1 MGKIEIAVLALVLV
15 PGMLSA
21 QTPVINCSSRA
32 VTAAPQSDLDVFTP
46 IAKYLSQGDA
56 ESLSA
61 WFADNVEISILGE
74 SNTCSRSHSRQIL
87 KSFFSTYRARS
98 FEITHKAAQANV
110 KYALGTLSAGGELF
124 LVTIFVTLK
133 DTKYQIQQ
141 LNIESL

>member
-1 MGKIEIAVLALVLV
+1 MGKIEIAVLALVFV

-98 FEITHKAAQANV
+98 FGITHKAAQANV